1 MPLPT
6 FTDIAAKDERFKS
19 LPPDKKLIFAE
30 RYWEKYAQENP
41 DDIDYLE
48 KQKADSL
55 TYIADKAELEDAAPV
70 QKRFIEAG
78 LEATKFNLALRD
90 GIKSGKINPDE
101 APRLTGEWE
110 LTQRERQDQAVK
122 TANFFREDNS
132 KTLGD
137 LSALARDAAVFT
149 PEKLTN
155 KIGFSDR
162 STEEYKGQYESTRN
176 AVAEQFGFKPEELD
190 DVVKH
195 QLDAQKEPV
204 SRDAF
209 GTVHIKN
216 DVLFKGAD
224 EVKKAIESS
233 NLPASTKAKQ
243 LNGLDDRLSAFEA
256 NVVET
261 AAKNYPE
268 YAQFIGLGK
277 PQYPIEKP
285 DAENDA
291 WFKEHPETTG
301 MAWGGGLNESD
312 PKSPRVVILNPYSNL
327 NDQQKEGVVLNEQ
340 IRHFMDEK
348 KPKLNFEP
356 TPEQTKFFEG
366 SEYGKPEN
374 KERLK
379 ETLVAR
385 ILTGDES
392 AGNIT
397 PEQEKAAGEVW
408 KNFNSKSNDFK
419 KITDSLVSGVAEN
432 ESTALV
438 NGLRSSGVLILN
450 ALNKLPGSREDRS
463 NLFASVADEVER
475 SRKIDEG
482 QLALSG
488 EIQKDKLR
496 FLGTTG
502 GTVGSGV
509 GSVIESAAV
518 AYATGGL
525 VPTLS
530 GAGRGVAAA
539 NAALKVAPVATIFG
553 ARQGMQTYDQALK
566 AGIDEKE
573 ATRLGVVSGLI
584 EGGLT
589 TAFSALGLGGIESI
603 AAGATKEA
611 VKKTASSAIKESF
624 KALGKGV
631 IGEELEENT
640 INAVNAALV
649 DSKIN
654 PNMTVEDFKQS
665 VFDTTIATL
674 LPSAT
679 ISGVDAVST
688 YKQTNAELERRAN
701 AINSQEDLPSFE
713 NVGGADTTGGTPT
726 VVDPATLTAEREA
739 VISQAQGLPPSP
751 ERSALEERVA
761 EIDSEL
767 AVVNPVTENA
777 DLGGDQTTPI
787 SSQPTDISTLDG
799 GDQNTS
805 TEIPADPVVV
815 NAAPL
820 SVENGQ
826 QIAPESIPAEP
837 QPDTPQDLTTLSDSQ
852 LLDLNILPPPSD
864 FTPEQRAAWINERTT
879 KPNEGIKLYHGGLPE
894 NATLDSVDLAREGS
908 QQNKRNRSYGGFYL
922 TDETSR
928 DWSESYAKERNSALH
943 ELTLKPDARILNE
956 GDKVI
961 DRINK
966 QQREKLSENYDV
978 IQGKDTL
985 GRTQY
990 ILLNKDAV
998 LSFKNVNSK
1007 QSAEILPNTP
1017 VTQQSE
1023 QISAPKTTPTDIPLG
1038 EERGVKFAITDKVR
1052 AKYGFTPRE
1061 KLPSTTDAQDIVE
1074 AEQRIS
1080 EARAYDEAPR
1090 SENLPVPKLV
1100 GQALLEDLQQ
1110 TSRPA
1115 DRVESA
1121 LVAHELIRRENDLEK
1136 ARADFDNLPADA
1148 TAEQKKKADDKVT
1161 AANEA
1166 LEYALNVD
1174 AVKGSQAGSALQARK
1189 KVMSRQFTLAKVT
1202 SDILRAKNS
1211 KSATKETLTD
1221 KERKEAQ
1228 EIVNRWKEI
1237 EKREADLEAR
1247 EADIIINEL
1256 LKKAEADAKNAKK
1269 RIPRKP
1275 KAPKEK
1281 TNISET
1287 LRERID
1293 NANARIAKRRGNL
1306 NAIIGI
1312 DPNLIDHAIVGVSY
1326 LRLGINNLADFTAQ
1340 LVKDFGKSIK
1350 KYAPKIFKA
1359 SQDLNAMRVIP
1370 KTPQE
1375 LLEKVNRDK
1384 PLNQRLVYN
1393 LTRSHMIFSGMTGK
1407 EALLQ
1412 ARKDLQTVWPGI
1424 TQQMVD
1430 RSFTGYGIQKF
1441 PTVDKLQSDL
1451 RELRQIKTLEQRLA
1465 DIQAGVVQPK
1475 KGAAFK
1481 SEEVKELQEKIKAA
1495 RKAAKIVV
1503 PKDPVKRDALK
1514 SIKTRIN
1521 KDIAALENAIATQTA
1536 IPKRLRS
1543 VNYDAETLALK
1554 NRLKQARAD
1563 YKAVFTA
1570 PKQVDKIKAFLK
1582 VIDRQIAEEDQMA
1595 REGVLKK
1602 PTNRRTST
1610 PFSVEIS
1617 ERMRELDVKRTLR
1630 ENAYAALY
1638 PKKSSEQRALEA
1650 ATKSAEKTIS
1660 KYEEI
1665 IATGNLPA
1673 TSDRQL
1679 KFTPTQQ
1686 LQVMW
1691 DTRNALSSAVSQMR
1705 RDTTRTGIA
1714 KTRAIR
1720 SAEKAI
1726 KDLERRIATKDFSA
1740 RPKVDLSKNDPEVI
1754 AARKLRDD
1762 LKSTFNELSRYNSL
1776 EARIAEF
1783 EKTGKLTTKAPK
1795 TSPAGIK
1802 ELQDR
1807 YRQLTADARSQ
1818 LLLQKQM
1825 DELNDRI
1832 KRGDFSKKE
1841 KIEPVKSPERIALE
1855 FEKAKLETRFQQL
1868 KSDAA
1873 YSAAS
1878 GFYKTARVGRA
1889 ILQFRKLVL
1898 LGLDVALFRQ
1908 GIVSFARAPLKTTYR
1923 LGQAIANFK
1932 ESDAFAIYNSLQDPK
1947 QNPNAKYWNNIP
1959 SFKLFSPLE
1968 EGFANKED
1976 ILDFEVLDKIEK
1988 IPGLKTA
1995 AGAIKAIER
2004 VNRTLH
2010 NLLATDMFNALA
2022 ATNDSLTNDQIALYS
2037 NAAMKT
2043 VARGDFKNPDF
2054 DKGVQ
2059 LANTVLLST
2068 RYYLARAALVVG
2080 SPVWSTRGA
2089 FRNTGSARTKIA
2101 YQLYGKV
2108 LFNSAVLMTALGYG
2122 FMDDEERKKFFDP
2135 TSSSFGVFKAKGF
2148 KYEILSSIRPFINII
2163 AKTVLGTKEGKA
2175 LRGEGVNSFKGDL
2188 KSEWKS
2194 FVENRMNINL
2204 KFLTDVIA
2212 GSFFGNKPVTTEN
2225 TLLELMGNLNAKTD
2239 FKILTDDKLSNT
2251 EKGVSVGLVHLGLGV
2266 DEIKEKE
2273 AKTKAVGFNLR

>member
-19 LPPDKKLIFAE
+19 LPADKKLIFAE

-41 DDIDYLE
+41 DDTDYLE

-90 GIKSGKINPDE
+90 GIKSGKINSDE

-268 YAQFIGLGK
+268 YAQFIGLNG
-277 PQYPIEKP
+277 Q
-285 DAENDA
+285 
-291 WFKEHPETTG
+291 
-301 MAWGGGLNESD
+301 
-312 PKSPRVVILNPYSNL
+312 
-327 NDQQKEGVVLNEQ
+327 
-340 IRHFMDEK
+340 
-348 KPKLNFEP
+348 
-356 TPEQTKFFEG
+356 
-366 SEYGKPEN
+366 
-374 KERLK
+374 
-379 ETLVAR
+379 
-385 ILTGDES
+385 
-392 AGNIT
+392 
-397 PEQEKAAGEVW
+397 
-408 KNFNSKSNDFK
+408 NDFK

-438 NGLRSSGVLILN
+438 NGLRSSGVSILN

-674 LPSAT
+674 LPSAA
-679 ISGVDAVST
+679 ISGVDTVST

-713 NVGGADTTGGTPT
+713 NVGGADTTGSTPT

-739 VISQAQGLPPSP
+739 VVSQAQGLPPSP

-767 AVVNPVTENA
+767 AGVETGIPTTENA
-777 DLGGDQTTPI
+777 DSI
-787 SSQPTDISTLDG
+787 SVNEPLAENA
-799 GDQNTS
+799 QNTE
-805 TEIPADPVVV
+805 TGPAITSSENVVV
-815 NAAPL
+815 NETPLPAPQENL
-820 SVENGQ
+820 SLTDTPQ
-826 QIAPESIPAEP
+826 SIAPESIPSEP
-837 QPDTPQDLTTLSDSQ
+837 QPDTPQDLPVTEPTVESIEPVSQ
-852 LLDLNILPPPSD
+852 ASANESVVEAGIPAS
-864 FTPEQRAAWINERTT
+864 EQRA
-879 KPNEGIKLYHGGLPE
+879 
-894 NATLDSVDLAREGS
+894 
-908 QQNKRNRSYGGFYL
+908 
-922 TDETSR
+922 
-928 DWSESYAKERNSALH
+928 
-943 ELTLKPDARILNE
+943 
-956 GDKVI
+956 
-961 DRINK
+961 
-966 QQREKLSENYDV
+966 
-978 IQGKDTL
+978 
-985 GRTQY
+985 
-990 ILLNKDAV
+990 
-998 LSFKNVNSK
+998 
-1007 QSAEILPNTP
+1007 EIPPNTT

-1023 QISAPKTTPTDIPLG
+1023 QVSAPKTTPADIPLG

-1080 EARAYDEAPR
+1080 EARAYDEAPG
-1090 SENLPVPKLV
+1090 SENLPAPKLV

-1256 LKKAEADAKNAKK
+1256 LKKAEAEAKNAKK

-1312 DPNLIDHAIVGVSY
+1312 DPNLIDHSIVGVSY

-1412 ARKDLQTVWPGI
+1412 VRKDLQTVWPGI

-1481 SEEVKELQEKIKAA
+1481 SEEVRELQEKIKVA

-1521 KDIAALENAIATQTA
+1521 KDIAALENAIVTQTA

-1554 NRLKQARAD
+1554 DRLKQARAD

-1582 VIDRQIAEEDQMA
+1582 VINRQIAEEDQMA

-1650 ATKSAEKTIS
+1650 ATKSAEKAIS

-1841 KIEPVKSPERIALE
+1841 KIEPIKSPERIQLE